1 MKNVYRI
8 ILVSAFVVIGGNL
21 KAQYQSIFGANQ
33 SVWKTSNCGALSAP
47 CFVDSA
53 YTTGNDTLI
62 NGILFKEVIPSRPSS
77 FYVGEDTSTGKV
89 WNFRWNIRDTI
100 MQEMMDLRLSVNDSF
115 LFGDTIFGWKYR
127 VDSVYVENSR
137 KVIRFD
143 HQFPVRPVGANPPMV
158 KLKMIEGVGL
168 NSGVDVNG
176 INGLG
181 VYLLCQEKDSVRV
194 FQTNKHPTLDC
205 NSNPTSLTEVSL
217 KEQITIR
224 PNPASTYVEL
234 DLNGLVAKEIELLDV
249 KGRLVKTFTIAEN
262 RLDISE
268 IESGIY
274 FLKVYLNKGFVS
286 KKLMVAK

>member
-1 MKNVYRI
+1 MNSCIKLSLLI
-8 ILVSAFVVIGGNL
+8 GFLGITFSAQ
-21 KAQYQSIFGANQ
+21 AQYQSIFGANQ
-33 SVWKTSNCGALSAP
+33 TVWKTSNCGALSAP

-62 NGILFKEVIPSRPSS
+62 NGIRFKEVIPSRPSS

-181 VYLLCQEKDSVRV
+181 VYLL
-194 FQTNKHPTLDC
+194 
-205 NSNPTSLTEVSL
+205 
-217 KEQITIR
+217 
-224 PNPASTYVEL
+224 
-234 DLNGLVAKEIELLDV
+234 
-249 KGRLVKTFTIAEN
+249 
-262 RLDISE
+262 
-268 IESGIY
+268 
-274 FLKVYLNKGFVS
+274 
-286 KKLMVAK
+286 